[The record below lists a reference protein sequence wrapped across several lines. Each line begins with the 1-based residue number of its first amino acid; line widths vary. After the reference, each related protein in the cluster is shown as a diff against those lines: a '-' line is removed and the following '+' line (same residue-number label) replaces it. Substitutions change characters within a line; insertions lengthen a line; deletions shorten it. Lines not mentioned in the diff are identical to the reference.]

1 MKLPEFADHRAHF
14 TQIRTAVL
22 SAGDPYRAI
31 QRHLDFSG
39 GSLTARSF
47 SFSPYDSGRIY
58 LIAIGKAAGAM
69 TEAVLDILGPQIHAG
84 VVTFLDEPN
93 EDFPPQLKTIKTG
106 HPLPDA
112 GSISAGSAAQALLRE
127 TRPEDLVIVLI
138 SGGGSA
144 MFELPIPGISL
155 GDLITVNQAL
165 LDCGAPI
172 QEINVIRRTLSQTK
186 AGGLA
191 RMAAP
196 AKVLALILSDVVGNQ
211 LTSIASGPTVLRSD
225 RPGRAKNLMVRHG
238 IWDHLPGDVQAALW
252 TTRTKRHPA
261 PWPKNI
267 IIGSNRMILDAAASE
282 ATALGFEPR
291 IIHAH
296 MSGEAREIGQQM
308 AHRLMHLASTGKR
321 LKPQCLLMGGETT
334 VTIRGDGR
342 GGRNQEIALSASIAL
357 EDIENVALMSF
368 ATDGVDGPTDAAGG
382 IITGTTTRTARAF
395 NLEVR
400 RALEDNNTYPILDAV
415 GGLIRTG
422 STGTNLNDLVV
433 GLVYG

>member
-14 TQIRTAVL
+14 SQIRTAVL
-22 SAGDPYRAI
+22 SAGDPYRAVH
-31 QRHLDFSG
+31 RHLDFSG
-39 GSLTARSF
+39 GNLTARSF

-69 TEAVLDILGPQIHAG
+69 TEAVLDILDPQIHAG
-84 VVTFLDEPN
+84 VVTFLFEPT

-155 GDLITVNQAL
+155 EDLILVNQAL

-225 RPGRAKNLMVRHG
+225 RPGQAKNLMVRHG
-238 IWDHLPGDVQAALW
+238 IWDHLPGNVQAALW
-252 TTRTKRHPA
+252 TTRTERPSA

-296 MSGEAREIGQQM
+296 MSGEAREVGQQM
-308 AHRLMHLASTGKR
+308 AHRLMQLASKGER
-321 LKPQCLLMGGETT
+321 SKPQCLLMGGETT

-342 GGRNQEIALSASIAL
+342 GGRNQEIALSASLAL

-368 ATDGVDGPTDAAGG
+368 ATDGIDGPTDAAGG
-382 IITGTTTRTARAF
+382 IITGTTTRTARAH
-395 NLEVR
+395 NLEPR
-400 RALEDNNTYPILDAV
+400 RALEENNSYPILDAV

>member
-1 MKLPEFADHRAHF
+1 MKLPKFADHRAHF

-84 VVTFLDEPN
+84 VVTFLDEPT

-342 GGRNQEIALSASIAL
+342 GGRNQEIALSASLAL

-368 ATDGVDGPTDAAGG
+368 ATDGIDGPTDAAGG

-395 NLEVR
+395 NLEPR

>member
-1 MKLPEFADHRAHF
+1 MKPPEFADHPAHF
-14 TQIRTAVL
+14 SQIRTAVL
-22 SAGDPYRAI
+22 SAGDPHRAVH
-31 QRHLDFSG
+31 RHLDFSG
-39 GSLTARSF
+39 GILTTRSF
-47 SFSPYDSGRIY
+47 SYGPVDFGRIY

-69 TEAVLDILGPQIHAG
+69 AGAVLDILGPQIHAG
-84 VVTFLDEPN
+84 VVTFLDEPT
-93 EDFPPQLKTIKTG
+93 EDFPPQLNTIKTG

-112 GSISAGSAAQALLRE
+112 GSISAGSAAQTLLRE
-127 TRPEDLVIVLI
+127 TRSEDLVIVLI

-144 MFELPIPGISL
+144 MFELPIPGLSL
-155 GDLITVNQAL
+155 GDLVLVNQAL

-238 IWDHLPGDVQAALW
+238 IWDRMPGDVQSAIR
-252 TTRTKRHPA
+252 TTRTLRPPA

-267 IIGSNRMILDAAASE
+267 IIGSNRMILGAAASE
-282 ATALGFEPR
+282 AAALGFEPR

-296 MSGEAREIGQQM
+296 MSGEAREIGQRI
-308 AHRLMHLASTGKR
+308 AHRLMHLASKSEKS
-321 LKPQCLLMGGETT
+321 KPQCLLMGGETT

-342 GGRNQEIALSASIAL
+342 GGRNQEIALSASLAL
-357 EDIENVALMSF
+357 EDTENVALMSF
-368 ATDGVDGPTDAAGG
+368 ATDGVDGPTDSAGG
-382 IITGTTTRTARAF
+382 IITGRTTSTARAF
-395 NLEVR
+395 NLEPR
-400 RALEDNNTYPILDAV
+400 RALEDNNSYPILDAV

-433 GLVYG
+433 GLVYA

>member
-395 NLEVR
+395 NLEPR

>member
-1 MKLPEFADHRAHF
+1 MKLPEFSDHRAHF
-14 TQIRTAVL
+14 SQIRTAVL
-22 SAGDPYRAI
+22 SAGDPYQAVH
-31 QRHLDFSG
+31 RHLDFSG
-39 GSLTARSF
+39 SSLTARSF
-47 SFSPYDSGRIY
+47 SFSPNKSGRIY

-69 TEAVLDILGPQIHAG
+69 TQAVLDILGPQIHAG
-84 VVTFLDEPN
+84 VITFLDELCK
-93 EDFPPQLKTIKTG
+93 DFPPQLNTIKTG

-155 GDLITVNQAL
+155 GDLILVNQAL

-238 IWDHLPGDVQAALW
+238 IWDYLPGDVQSALR
-252 TTRTKRHPA
+252 TTRTKRSPA

-282 ATALGFEPR
+282 AATLGFEAR
-291 IIHAH
+291 ILHAH
-296 MSGEAREIGQQM
+296 MSGEAREIGQEM
-308 AHRLMHLASTGKR
+308 AHRLMHLASKGER
-321 LKPQCLLMGGETT
+321 SKPHCLLMGGETT

-342 GGRNQEIALSASIAL
+342 GGRNQEIALSASLAL
-357 EDIENVALMSF
+357 EDIKNIALMSF

-382 IITGTTTRTARAF
+382 IITGKTTSAARVF
-395 NLEVR
+395 DLEPR
-400 RALEDNNTYPILDAV
+400 RALEDNNSYPLLDAV

>member
-1 MKLPEFADHRAHF
+1 MNLPEFADHRAHF
-14 TQIRTAVL
+14 SQIRTAIL

-31 QRHLDFSG
+31 HRHLNFSG
-39 GSLTARSF
+39 GNLTAKSF
-47 SFSPYDSGRIY
+47 SFSPHDSGRIY

-69 TEAVLDILGPQIHAG
+69 TEAVLEILGHQIHAG
-84 VVTFLDEPN
+84 VVTFLDEPS
-93 EDFPPQLKTIKTG
+93 EDFPPQLNIIKTG

-155 GDLITVNQAL
+155 GDLILVNQAL

-196 AKVLALILSDVVGNQ
+196 AKVIALILSDVVGNQ

-225 RPGRAKNLMVRHG
+225 RPGRAINLMVRHG
-238 IWDHLPGDVQAALW
+238 IWDHLPGDVQSALW
-252 TTRTKRHPA
+252 TTRAERPPA

-267 IIGSNRMILDAAASE
+267 VIGSNRMILDAAASE
-282 ATALGFEPR
+282 AAALGFEAR

-308 AHRLMHLASTGKR
+308 AHRLMQLASKGNIS
-321 LKPQCLLMGGETT
+321 KPQCLLMGGETT
-334 VTIRGDGR
+334 VTIRGDGK
-342 GGRNQEIALSASIAL
+342 GGRNQEIALSASVAL
-357 EDIENVALMSF
+357 EDIENIALMSF

-382 IITGTTTRTARAF
+382 IITGRTTRTARAF
-395 NLEVR
+395 NIEPR
-400 RALEDNNTYPILDAV
+400 RALEDNNSYPLLAAV

>member
-342 GGRNQEIALSASIAL
+342 GGRNQEIALSASLAL

-395 NLEVR
+395 NLEPR

>member
-84 VVTFLDEPN
+84 VVTFLDEPT

-308 AHRLMHLASTGKR
+308 AHRLEYLASTGKR

-395 NLEVR
+395 NLEPR

-422 STGTNLNDLVV
+422 STGTNLNDL
-433 GLVYG
+433 